1 MAKIDVYKQDGKKAK
16 GKLEISDAVFG
27 TDVKEHLLY
36 ASVRYQMAKRRAG
49 THDTKERAE
58 VRGGGAKPWRQ
69 KGTGRA
75 RAGTTRAV
83 HWRGGGVVF
92 GPTPRNHGHSM
103 NKKERRSALCSALSQ
118 RAKNGDLIVLDDLQF
133 DAPKTKQVT
142 ALLEAFELTD
152 ALFVLSER
160 NDNVERSAKNL
171 GVVTVLPS
179 EGVNVYDV
187 LLRSKL
193 VMTKAAVEAVTTR
206 LGG

>member
-1 MAKIDVYKQDGKKAK
+1 
-16 GKLEISDAVFG
+16 
-27 TDVKEHLLY
+27 
-36 ASVRYQMAKRRAG
+36 
-49 THDTKERAE
+49 
-58 VRGGGAKPWRQ
+58 
-69 KGTGRA
+69 
-75 RAGTTRAV
+75 
-83 HWRGGGVVF
+83 
-92 GPTPRNHGHSM
+92 M